1 MLVYEYKIKANATK
15 LAAIDGAIRT
25 GQYIRNKCLRY
36 WMDADR
42 EQKINRFALNKYSTI
57 VANDSQMP
65 FAKLIH
71 SNARQASAERAWAAI
86 SRFYDKGLARMY
98 CKKQV
103 SGKKGYPRY
112 KKNSRSIEYKV
123 GGWKLSSCRKY
134 ITFTDQTGISTLKL
148 IGSRDIQF
156 VDLKDIKRVRLVK
169 RVDGYYCQFCIK
181 VERVEDCTS
190 TGNSIGIDVGLESF
204 YTDSN
209 GEKVANPRHLRK
221 AENRLKRLQKL
232 VSRKKKGSSNRRKA
246 INKLGRKHLQV
257 SRQRK
262 DFVVKTA
269 RALCASNDVIV
280 LENLNVRGLVK
291 NHNLAKSISDAS
303 WSLFREWLEYFGN
316 IFDRNVIAVNPAY
329 TSQDCSSCGKRVKKS
344 LSTRTHSCNC
354 GAKLCRDENAAI
366 NILNKGTVGHTV
378 TAPIYGVN
386 ASGQM
391 TLWVDLETS
400 LAKVAG

>member
-1 MLVYEYKIKANATK
+1 MLVYEYKIKANSTK
-15 LAAIDGAIRT
+15 LAAIDDAIRI

-36 WMDADR
+36 WMDADK

-57 VANDSQMP
+57 VANDPEMP

-71 SNARQASAERAWAAI
+71 SNARQASAERAWFSI
-86 SRFYDKGLARMY
+86 NRFYDR
-98 CKKQV
+98 CKSKIA
-103 SGKKGYPRY
+103 GKKGYPRF
-112 KKNSRSIEYKV
+112 KRNSRSIEYKV
-123 GGWKLSSCRKY
+123 GGWKLSNCRRY
-134 ITFTDQTGISTLKL
+134 ITFTDKTGIGILKL
-148 IGSRDIQF
+148 VGSRDIQF
-156 VDLKDIKRVRLVK
+156 VDPKNIKRIRLIK
-169 RVDGYYCQFCIK
+169 KADGYYCQFCIQT
-181 VERVEDCTS
+181 ERLEDCTP
-190 TGNSIGIDVGLESF
+190 TGNSVGIDVGLESF

-209 GEKVANPRHLRK
+209 GKKVTNPRYLRK
-221 AENRLKRLQKL
+221 AEKQLKRLQKL
-232 VSRKKKGSSNRRKA
+232 VSRKKKGGSNRRQA

-269 RALCASNDVIV
+269 RALCTSNDVIV

-291 NHNLAKSISDAS
+291 NHNLAKSISDVS

-329 TSQDCSSCGKRVKKS
+329 TSQDCSNCGKRVKKA
-344 LSTRTHSCNC
+344 LSTRTHRCQC
-354 GAKLCRDENAAI
+354 GANLCRDENAAK
-366 NILNKGTVGHTV
+366 NIFNKGTVGHTV
-378 TAPIYGVN
+378 TTPDWGVN

-400 LAKVAG
+400 LAKVAE